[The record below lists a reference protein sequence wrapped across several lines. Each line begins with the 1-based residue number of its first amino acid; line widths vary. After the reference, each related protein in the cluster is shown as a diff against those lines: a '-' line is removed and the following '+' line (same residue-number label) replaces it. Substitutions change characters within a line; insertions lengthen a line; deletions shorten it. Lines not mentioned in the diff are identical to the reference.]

1 MENQVCIIT
10 AGVRRI
16 PKMMEIFRILDEME
30 LLLKGSKKMAL
41 SGGKSLV
48 ETNRFLDR
56 VDRIRAILPEE
67 LETAKI
73 VLAERERI
81 VNEACAEAS
90 QYMEQS
96 KNEVARLVDDS
107 EITRNA
113 MNVAQEIIAKGERVS
128 QQIRQDADEYADGV
142 LGHIEFVL
150 RKGLYTVVQGRDQIR
165 LEMRDNDN

>member
-1 MENQVCIIT
+1 
-10 AGVRRI
+10 
-16 PKMMEIFRILDEME
+16 MMEIFRILDEME
-30 LLLKGSKKMAL
+30 LLLKGSRKMPL

-73 VLAERERI
+73 LLSERERI

-96 KNEVARLVDDS
+96 KHEAARMVDDN
-107 EITRNA
+107 EITRHA
-113 MNVAQEIIAKGERVS
+113 MNVAEEIVAKGEKVA
-128 QQIRQDADEYADGV
+128 QQIRRDAEEYADGV
-142 LGHIEFVL
+142 LGQIEYVL
-150 RKGLYTVVQGRDQIR
+150 RKGLDSVVQGRDQIR
-165 LEMRDNDN
+165 MDFEDD

>member
-1 MENQVCIIT
+1 
-10 AGVRRI
+10 
-16 PKMMEIFRILDEME
+16 MMEIFRILDEME
-30 LLLKGSKKMAL
+30 LLLKGSKKMPL

-73 VLAERERI
+73 VMAERERI

-96 KNEVARLVDDS
+96 KTEVARLVDDN

-113 MNVAQEIIAKGERVS
+113 MNVAQEIIAKGERAA

-150 RKGLYTVVQGRDQIR
+150 RKGLDTVVQGRDQIR
-165 LEMRDNDN
+165 LEMKDNNN

>member
-1 MENQVCIIT
+1 
-10 AGVRRI
+10 
-16 PKMMEIFRILDEME
+16 MMEIFRILDEME
-30 LLLKGSKKMAL
+30 LLLKGSKKMPM

-150 RKGLYTVVQGRDQIR
+150 RKGLDTVVQGRDQIR
-165 LEMRDNDN
+165 LEMRDSDN